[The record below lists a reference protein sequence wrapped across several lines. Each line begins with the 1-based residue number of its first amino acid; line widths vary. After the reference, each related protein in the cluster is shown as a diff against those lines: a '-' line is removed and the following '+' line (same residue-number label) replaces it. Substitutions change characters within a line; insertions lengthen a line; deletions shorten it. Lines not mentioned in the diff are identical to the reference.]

1 MGLLVS
7 SLVCVVL
14 CVLKMVMLDTTAKL
28 IAISTTFGVLVG
40 AVIIT
45 AYTGGEQWILV
56 AILLLFLWLLFW
68 LGPLVF
74 YLKAFNKRGRPSYN
88 TCMTKTDGKLGWP
101 VSFFIQILLS
111 DWAAAVILES
121 RYQSQEHKDYA
132 SVFLALNPLFF
143 IMLAITIIAVYG
155 KFNQELTRGERRQNR
170 RRGDEMKK
178 IWKRKILQVFHNSTK
193 LSTRI
198 MAINENT
205 NTATD
210 TQENVEDANDNN
222 GGDDDISEF
231 LDMFNDL
238 PPDYQDVL
246 DSDLP
251 DYKSLKILK
260 MTLGQKTFIV
270 DKNLSVVHFRN
281 AEDV

>member
-68 LGPLVF
+68 LGPLV
-74 YLKAFNKRGRPSYN
+74 
-88 TCMTKTDGKLGWP
+88 
-101 VSFFIQILLS
+101 FIQILLS